1 VQLLVVDGANVVG
14 SRPDGWWRD
23 RAGAARRLREQ
34 LAAASLPYD
43 EVVLVLEG
51 EARRGTPEGR
61 DGGVVTVHAPRSG
74 DDAVVELVSSRAA
87 DRGTEVLVATA
98 DRELRMRVEEA
109 GGRHIGPGRLLALL

>member
-1 VQLLVVDGANVVG
+1 VQLLVVDGANVMG
-14 SRPDGWWRD
+14 SLPGGWWRD